1 MAICL
6 AHTQHCT
13 IIRCSLA
20 RTCCASKFHAR
31 VRSCL
36 RVFSFLLWC
45 DRRARRHECSQAGWA
60 WFFDK
65 LGPCL
70 PLRNAERL
78 PPCPCGNPTLRP
90 DYLLNWHHCCR
101 TRSAACA
108 CACMRVPSCTLHV
121 VVDAS
126 FGWPAPKV
134 THVPGQFAE
143 RFEKLLRT
151 TSAQNIWPRTNI
163 TTLRSSAQQFMC
175 VHPLYSPARYAL
187 LCCAQRQDTRCAA
200 ANVHSAGLFQPGPPH
215 MLKSYHGHVLTNA
228 TIRPVWQVLKS
239 SAQTQLEG

>member
-31 VRSCL
+31 VRSRL
-36 RVFSFLLWC
+36 RVFSFLLWG

-70 PLRNAERL
+70 PLRNTERL

-108 CACMRVPSCTLHV
+108 CACMRVPSCTLRV

-143 RFEKLLRT
+143 RFEKLLRMSDHQRAKYMEGKDEDEHHHVKKLSSKIHVR
-151 TSAQNIWPRTNI
+151 TSFVLTSKICI
-163 TTLRSSAQQFMC
+163 TLRRTATG
-175 VHPLYSPARYAL
+175 HT
-187 LCCAQRQDTRCAA
+187 LCGC
-200 ANVHSAGLFQPGPPH
+200 
-215 MLKSYHGHVLTNA
+215 
-228 TIRPVWQVLKS
+228 
-239 SAQTQLEG
+239 